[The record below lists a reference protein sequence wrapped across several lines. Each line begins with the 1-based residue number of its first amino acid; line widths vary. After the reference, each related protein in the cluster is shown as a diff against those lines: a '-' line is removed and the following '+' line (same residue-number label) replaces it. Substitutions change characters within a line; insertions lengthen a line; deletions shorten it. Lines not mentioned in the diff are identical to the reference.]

1 MAVKTVTVGSGGTD
15 YDAGWKQLTI
25 KKAKYDNYNGNK
37 FIDIWFDDYPDN
49 MNARVYETI
58 NKTTKEEFKIS
69 SWFRLANAGILEV
82 IDNGSGKPVV
92 KYDDDVENLSG
103 KEINVLF
110 YRETTGEGE
119 YARIWRDP
127 APIMIEADT
136 GSNELSYTEQDV
148 SFWKTRSERSLSSWQ
163 AKDGQTETSVNAI
176 AQSVTDIPTGVTAEK
191 APF

>member
-1 MAVKTVTVGSGGTD
+1 MAIKTVTVGSGGSD
-15 YDAGWKQLTI
+15 YEAGWKQLTI
-25 KKAKYDNYNGNK
+25 KNAKYDNYNGNK

-58 NKTTKEEFKIS
+58 NKTTKEEFRIS
-69 SWFRLANAGILEV
+69 SWFRFANAGILEV

-92 KYDDDVENLSG
+92 KYDDDTENLSG

-110 YRETTGEGE
+110 YRETTGDGE
-119 YARIWRDP
+119 YARIWREP
-127 APIMIEADT
+127 APVMMETD
-136 GSNELSYTEQDV
+136 ELSYTEKDV

-163 AKDGQTETSVNAI
+163 ATNGQTKTSMDAT
-176 AQSVTDIPTGVTAEK
+176 AQSVTDPPEK

>member
-25 KKAKYDNYNGNK
+25 KNAKYDNYNGNK

-58 NKTTKEEFKIS
+58 NKTTKEEFRIS
-69 SWFRLANAGILEV
+69 SWFRFANAGILEV
-82 IDNGSGKPVV
+82 IDNGSGKPVI

-110 YRETTGEGE
+110 YRENTGDGE
-119 YARIWRDP
+119 YARIWREP
-127 APIMIEADT
+127 APVMIETDT
-136 GSNELSYTEQDV
+136 GSNELSYTEKDV

-163 AKDGQTETSVNAI
+163 ATNGQTKTSMDAT
-176 AQSVTDIPTGVTAEK
+176 AQSVTDPPEK